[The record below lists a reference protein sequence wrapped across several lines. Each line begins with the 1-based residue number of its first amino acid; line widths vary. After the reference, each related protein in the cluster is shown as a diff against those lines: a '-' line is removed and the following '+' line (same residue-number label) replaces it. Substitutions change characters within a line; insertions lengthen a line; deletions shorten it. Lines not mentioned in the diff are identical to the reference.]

1 MKSAGVHVEGNS
13 VCVCVCGGMEQFME
27 NPLVHGLGLSAL

>member
-13 VCVCVCGGMEQFME
+13 VCVCGGMEQFME